1 MKKTVLV
8 SATILML
15 TGGMAKAV
23 HVWEDPGG
31 WSSGVFVYNVPPENR
46 FTANEL
52 SLDLSG
58 SYTAP
63 QRGLQHLFETDIR
76 HTGKWGGNV
85 GVNYFFLPYLG
96 IGGNINMSA
105 NGHTFVDQALGNLIL
120 RWPICPIGI
129 APYIFGGG
137 GRGFDSM
144 GNTGSIR
151 IHDDEFRS
159 DPDWQWFADAGVGI
173 EWRPNATTGI
183 FSDAT
188 YQWHLK
194 EGSFDRLLIRF
205 GLRLVF

>member
-8 SATILML
+8 TTTVLML
-15 TGGMAKAV
+15 TAGMAKAA
-23 HVWEDPGG
+23 HLWEDPGG
-31 WSSGVFVYNVPPENR
+31 WASGIFVYNVPPENR

-58 SYTAP
+58 SYAAP
-63 QRGLQHLFETDIR
+63 ETKGFTSVFDKNIR
-76 HTGKWGGNV
+76 HDGKWGGNV
-85 GVNYFFLPYLG
+85 GLNYFFLPYLG

-105 NGHTFVDQALGNLIL
+105 NGGNFVDQALGNLIL

-129 APYIFGGG
+129 APYIYGGG

-144 GNTGSIR
+144 GTVSG
-151 IHDDEFRS
+151 F
-159 DPDWQWFADAGVGI
+159 DPKWQWFADGGVGL

-183 FSDAT
+183 FTDAT

-194 EGSFDRLLIRF
+194 EGSFDRLLLRV

>member
-1 MKKTVLV
+1 
-8 SATILML
+8 ML
-15 TGGMAKAV
+15 TGGMANAV
-23 HVWEDPGG
+23 HVWEDPGA

-58 SYTAP
+58 SYIAP
-63 QRGLQHLFETDIR
+63 ERGLQHLFETDIR
-76 HTGKWGGNV
+76 HRGHWGGNV

-105 NGHTFVDQALGNLIL
+105 NGGNFVDQALGNLIL
-120 RWPICPIGI
+120 RWPICPIGV

-137 GRGFDSM
+137 GRGFDSF
-144 GNTGSIR
+144 GGLPAGV
-151 IHDDEFRS
+151 F
-159 DPDWQWFADAGVGI
+159 DPTWQWFADGGVGL

-183 FSDAT
+183 FADAT
-188 YQWHLK
+188 YMWHLK
-194 EGSFDRLLIRF
+194 EGSFDRLLLRF

>member
-8 SATILML
+8 TTTVLML
-15 TGGMAKAV
+15 TGGMAKAA
-23 HVWEDPGG
+23 HVWEDPGA
-31 WSSGVFVYNVPPENR
+31 WSSGVFTYNVPPENR
-46 FTANEL
+46 FTCNEF

-58 SYTAP
+58 SYAAP
-63 QRGLQHLFETDIR
+63 QRGLEHLFKTDIR
-76 HTGKWGGNV
+76 HDGKWGGNV
-85 GVNYFFLPYLG
+85 GANYFFLQYLG

-144 GNTGSIR
+144 GNSGTVT
-151 IHDDEFRS
+151 IHGEERDD
-159 DPDWQWFADAGVGI
+159 PNWQWFADAGVGL

-183 FSDAT
+183 FTDAT

-194 EGSFDRLLIRF
+194 EGSFDRLLLRV

>member
-15 TGGMAKAV
+15 TGGMANAV
-23 HVWEDPGG
+23 HVWEDPGA

-63 QRGLQHLFETDIR
+63 ERGLQHLFETDIR
-76 HTGKWGGNV
+76 HRGKWGGNV

-105 NGHTFVDQALGNLIL
+105 NGGAFVDQALGNLIL
-120 RWPICPIGI
+120 RWPICPIGL

-137 GRGFDSM
+137 GRGFDSF
-144 GNTGSIR
+144 GGLPAGV
-151 IHDDEFRS
+151 S
-159 DPDWQWFADAGVGI
+159 DPAWQWFADGGVGL

-183 FSDAT
+183 FTDAT

-194 EGSFDRLLIRF
+194 EGSFDRLLLRF

>member
-1 MKKTVLV
+1 MNKTVMIGTTV
-8 SATILML
+8 LML
-15 TGGMAKAV
+15 TAGVAKAV
-23 HVWEDPGG
+23 HVWEDPGA

-58 SYTAP
+58 SYIAP
-63 QRGLQHLFETDIR
+63 ERGLQHLFETDIR
-76 HTGKWGGNV
+76 HRGKWGGNV
-85 GVNYFFLPYLG
+85 GVNYFFLQYLG

-105 NGHTFVDQALGNLIL
+105 NGGAFVDQALGNLIL
-120 RWPICPIGI
+120 RFPICPLSL

-137 GRGFDSM
+137 GRGFDNF
-144 GNTGSIR
+144 GGVD
-151 IHDDEFRS
+151 HF
-159 DPDWQWFADAGVGI
+159 DPAWQWFADGGVGL

-183 FSDAT
+183 FTDAT

-194 EGSFDRLLIRF
+194 EGSFDRLLLRF